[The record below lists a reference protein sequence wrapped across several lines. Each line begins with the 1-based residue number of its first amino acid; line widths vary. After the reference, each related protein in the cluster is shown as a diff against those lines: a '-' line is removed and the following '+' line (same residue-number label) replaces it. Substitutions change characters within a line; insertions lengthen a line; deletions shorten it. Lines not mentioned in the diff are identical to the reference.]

1 MGMRRSKTGGPAQR
15 TYLTVLVLV
24 SIVALLLPGRWTG
37 KLISLMQVVVPFQ
50 DGATVATDSIARV
63 ITTDNGAV
71 SRGKYEALQRQKAA
85 LEHRVAA
92 LATRAAELKK
102 EVDLLT
108 ATRLWNVDGHRLGAR
123 GRLIPARVIT
133 EDLLP
138 WRSSRL
144 INVGTLQG
152 VRRGSAVTSR
162 VFTIDERDAGGLRG
176 GLAVV
181 LGEAF
186 IGIIEQDGTHTSRV
200 KLLSDVTVQ
209 MKVRVGRFTDDGF
222 VSDDKYFWLSGRGN
236 GVMQIRDAQRR
247 DVDTG
252 LIQIGDTVLSD
263 PASDMLP
270 AAMTIGKITE
280 IEPDRDNPL
289 LSIVTVNSV
298 VDERSLRRI
307 YVYDTQPGAGK
318 DVSTDKP

>member
-1 MGMRRSKTGGPAQR
+1 
-15 TYLTVLVLV
+15 
-24 SIVALLLPGRWTG
+24 
-37 KLISLMQVVVPFQ
+37 MQVIVPFQ

-63 ITTDNGAV
+63 IAADKGTV
-71 SRGKYEALQRQKAA
+71 SRRAYETLQREKAA

-102 EVDLLT
+102 EVDLLA
-108 ATRLWNVDGHRLGAR
+108 ATRLWDVDGHRLGAR

-144 INVGTLQG
+144 VTVGTLQG
-152 VRRGSAVTSR
+152 IRRGSAVTSR
-162 VFTIDERDAGGLRG
+162 VFTIDEGDAGGLRG
-176 GLAVV
+176 GMAVV

-186 IGIIEQDGTHTSRV
+186 IGLVEQVGTHVSRV
-200 KLLSDVTVQ
+200 KLLSDVSVQ

-222 VSDDKYFWLSGRGN
+222 VSLDKYFWLTGRGN
-236 GVMQIRDAQRR
+236 GVMEIRDAQRR
-247 DVDTG
+247 DVETG
-252 LIQIGDTVLSD
+252 LIQVGDTVLSD
-263 PASDMLP
+263 PTSDMLP
-270 AAMTIGKITE
+270 AAMTIGRITA

-298 VDERSLRRI
+298 IEERSLRRI
-307 YVYDTQPGAGK
+307 YVYDTNAEIGGSVKTSSP
-318 DVSTDKP
+318 